1 VVGANPSGN
10 RFWGPGARSTWLTNP
25 FISRKTVAEVPL
37 TGQSFALDAAGGSQ
51 PLPYE
56 LDGNKPFFQAAKGLV
71 HSLMELGR
79 KQAAKEVCQRIAP
92 LDPSDPLGIQRIA
105 QR

>member
-1 VVGANPSGN
+1 VI
-10 RFWGPGARSTWLTNP
+10 R
-25 FISRKTVAEVPL
+25 
-37 TGQSFALDAAGGSQ
+37 ALEAAGSPQ

-56 LDGNKPFFQAAKGLV
+56 LVGNKPFFQAAKGLV

-79 KQAAKEVCQRIAP
+79 KQAARDVCLRLAA